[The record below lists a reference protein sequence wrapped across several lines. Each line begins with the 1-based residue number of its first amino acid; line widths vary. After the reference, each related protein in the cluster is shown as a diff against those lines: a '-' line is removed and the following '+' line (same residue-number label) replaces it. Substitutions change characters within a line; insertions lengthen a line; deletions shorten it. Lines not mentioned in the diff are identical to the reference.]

1 MKTFANHLQPKQ
13 LLPLCRLRESSL
25 RSFQSKS
32 SFRPQNNERMR
43 DAAWLSPS
51 LGGGGLSPP
60 WKTHWTG
67 SIHQILSII
76 HSFNLITAA
85 AQPSRRTT
93 PHHTP
98 PAPHQEAKTETAK
111 NNPLF
116 SLLQPLDLVT
126 PQRMEIQ
133 ALERQTERND
143 TIKKKKKKPKQ
154 LAASITAQHA
164 ASLSA

>member
-13 LLPLCRLRESSL
+13 LLPLCRLRESSS

-32 SFRPQNNERMR
+32 SFRPQNNEWMR

-98 PAPHQEAKTETAK
+98 PRRTRKPKQKQQKTT
-111 NNPLF
+111 PCF
-116 SLLQPLDLVT
+116 PSSSRWISLRHNVWKYRHSRGKLKEMKQL
-126 PQRMEIQ
+126 
-133 ALERQTERND
+133 
-143 TIKKKKKKPKQ
+143 KKKNKQ

>member
-1 MKTFANHLQPKQ
+1 MTRRTSQNLTRGRYAQAVKPDGRKTFANHLQPEQ
-13 LLPLCRLRESSL
+13 LLPLCRLRESSS

-32 SFRPQNNERMR
+32 SFRPQNNEWMR

-93 PHHTP
+93 PHHAPPRAAPGSQNRNSKKQPLVFPP
-98 PAPHQEAKTETAK
+98 PAAGSRYATTYGNTGTREA
-111 NNPLF
+111 N
-116 SLLQPLDLVT
+116 
-126 PQRMEIQ
+126 
-133 ALERQTERND
+133 
-143 TIKKKKKKPKQ
+143 
-154 LAASITAQHA
+154 
-164 ASLSA
+164 